1 MSSSMRKSEIRACAA
16 AERQGHFDRS
26 KAESDLDDVM
36 RSLGIGSGAGPS
48 VVPGVAVYLCD
59 DWADENR
66 IRLELE
72 KRGHKIVEVRST
84 TWVVEDGTDEDVI
97 AVAFDTP
104 CLPAEWR
111 EDSPSPAMR

>member
-1 MSSSMRKSEIRACAA
+1 MADLMSKKESDACVN
-16 AERQGHFDRS
+16 AERRAHFDRS
-26 KAESDLDDVM
+26 RAENDLDEVM

-59 DWADENR
+59 DWVDEDR
-66 IRLELE
+66 IRKEME

-84 TWVVEDGTDEDVI
+84 TWVIEDGTDEDVI

-111 EDSPSPAMR
+111 EEAPAPTI